1 MDLTGVM
8 WVAMVGAAVG
18 ALGCVLVARP
28 RSAGSVVA
36 AAVMLVAMLDM
47 AMGHVLL
54 MPVVWAAALLA
65 LGVIVVA
72 LPAGASRCDWHH
84 GVALVAAGVIMLVS
98 LTVPPAAGAAGHH
111 HLSLGG
117 GTPQALGVAVVR
129 VRRRGARARG
139 SSPQRGRPGDAH
151 RRVPGAD
158 GGRRVTG
165 PATPHAAAGSSGRMG

>member
-111 HLSLGG
+111 RLSLGG
-117 GTPQALGVAVVR
+117 GTPQALGVAVVCAY
-129 VRRRGARARG
+129 VVAALARADR
-139 SSPQRGRPGDAH
+139 H
-151 RRVPGAD
+151 RNEVAQVMLTAGCLALM
-158 GGRRVTG
+158 
-165 PATPHAAAGSSGRMG
+165 AAAA